1 MVHQATEMLY
11 LAERMSEKLYAQA
24 RARARRGRLWAAL
37 TGRSRRLLALTE
49 IEASHTVRARH
60 QAGVRT
66 VAIDQIRGSE
76 NRSDDFDQE
85 FYPLHD
91 HNKRRWLSI
100 AEAWER
106 GTVLPPVELIEVGG
120 VYFVRDG
127 HHRISLARTLGQQHI
142 EAQVVTW
149 QVDGPLP
156 RENRTRATRWSP
168 GGLLNAVGG

>member
-1 MVHQATEMLY
+1 MIHQATEMLY
-11 LAERMSEKLYAQA
+11 LAERVSEELYAQA
-24 RARARRGRLWAAL
+24 RARARRGRLWSAL
-37 TGRSRRLLALTE
+37 TGRSRRLLALAE
-49 IEASHTVRARH
+49 IEATHAVRARH

-66 VAIDQIRGSE
+66 VAVDQIRGSE
-76 NRSDDFDQE
+76 NRSDDFDRE

-91 HNKRRWLSI
+91 HNKGRWLSV

-127 HHRISLARTLGQQHI
+127 HHRISLARTLGQQDI
-142 EAQVVTW
+142 EAHVLTW

-156 RENRTRATRWSP
+156 WDDRTRAPRWSP
-168 GGLLNAVGG
+168 RGLLNAVGG